1 MTTFINVN
9 SYIQTFSLDIS
20 ANLQLKYFHMTTLPA
35 TKFFLDSCDPLQ
47 TVEAITALQK
57 INMTLDGQTTNPS
70 LLVKNPL
77 LMTKLEGGKI
87 DEQELLSFYKQ
98 EIQAISK
105 LIPEGSVSIEVYA
118 DEQSTKD
125 DLLKQANDFYTWIAN
140 ANVKF
145 PTTKAGLEAA
155 EEFVNNGGRVN
166 MTLVFSQEQALAVHL
181 ATKNMKNP
189 GDVLLSPFVG
199 RFDDI
204 GLNGTDFIAN
214 VVQMYNELGSQ
225 VSILSASLRNLS
237 HLEKCIELGSTLTT
251 GPLNIYQE
259 YVEKQLKTK
268 SEKAEVGELPLAK
281 GLAAQ
286 ADWGYKTDAT
296 PTLQP
301 IPYKTLD
308 LTETNWQNLN
318 IQHDLT
324 DKGLA
329 KFVADWKSV
338 LL

>member
-1 MTTFINVN
+1 MT
-9 SYIQTFSLDIS
+9 S
-20 ANLQLKYFHMTTLPA
+20 ATT
-35 TKFFLDSCDPLQ
+35 TKFYLDSCDPLQ
-47 TVEAITALQK
+47 TIEAIECLNK
-57 INMTLDGQTTNPS
+57 ISLILDGQTTNPS

-77 LMTKLEGGKI
+77 LQMQLHGGKI
-87 DEQELLSFYKQ
+87 QEQELLDFYKQ

-105 LIPEGSVSIEVYA
+105 LLPEGSISVEVYA
-118 DEQSTKD
+118 DENSTAT
-125 DLLKQANDFYTWIAN
+125 DLLKQANEFYTWIPN
-140 ANVKF
+140 AHVKF
-145 PTTKAGLEAA
+145 PTIKAGIEAA
-155 EEFVNNGGRVN
+155 ENFVNQGGRVN

-181 ATKNMKNP
+181 STKNMKNP

-214 VVQMYNELGSQ
+214 VIQMYKELGSQ

-237 HLEKCIELGSTLTT
+237 HLEKCIGLGSTLTT

-259 YVEKQLKTK
+259 YVEKQIAKNDLEAAAGN
-268 SEKAEVGELPLAK
+268 SPREGWQVQPDGVFQGEV
-281 GLAAQ
+281 
-286 ADWGYKTDAT
+286 TS
-296 PTLQP
+296 TLQP
-301 IPYKTLD
+301 IPYRTLD
-308 LTETNWQNLN
+308 LTQTNWRDLN

-329 KFVADWKSV
+329 KFVTDWKSV

>member
-1 MTTFINVN
+1 MSDT
-9 SYIQTFSLDIS
+9 
-20 ANLQLKYFHMTTLPA
+20 KPLPT

-47 TVEAITALQK
+47 TIEAIESLHK
-57 INMTLDGQTTNPS
+57 IGRTLDGQTTNPS

-77 LMTKLEGGKI
+77 LQMQLHGGKI
-87 DEQELLSFYKQ
+87 NESELLEFYKQ
-98 EIQAISK
+98 EINAISN
-105 LIPEGSVSIEVYA
+105 LIPDGSVSVEVYA
-118 DEQSTKD
+118 DENSTKE
-125 DLLKQANDFYTWIAN
+125 DLLRQANDFYTWIPN
-140 ANVKF
+140 AHVKF
-145 PTTKAGLEAA
+145 PTIKVGIEAA

-166 MTLVFSQEQALAVHL
+166 MTLVFSQEQALAVHI

-204 GLNGTDFIAN
+204 GLNGTDFISN
-214 VVQMYNELGSQ
+214 VVQMYKELDSQ
-225 VSILSASLRNLS
+225 VSILSASLRNLN

-251 GPLNIYQE
+251 GPLSIYQE
-259 YVEKQLKTK
+259 YATK
-268 SEKAEVGELPLAK
+268 ILADEENNRHLEQSEIPSAAK
-281 GLAAQ
+281 E
-286 ADWGYKTDAT
+286 
-296 PTLQP
+296 TLQP
-301 IPYKTLD
+301 IPYKNLD
-308 LTETNWQNLN
+308 LSVNNWKSLN

>member
-1 MTTFINVN
+1 MAGHLLSHFSEFILD
-9 SYIQTFSLDIS
+9 IQTT
-20 ANLQLKYFHMTTLPA
+20 LKLIYYHMTTLPT

-47 TVEAITALQK
+47 TIEAIESLHK
-57 INMTLDGQTTNPS
+57 INRTLDGQTTNPS

-77 LMTKLEGGKI
+77 LQIQLHGGKI
-87 DEQELLSFYKQ
+87 HESELLEFYKQ
-98 EIQAISK
+98 EIKAISN
-105 LIPEGSVSIEVYA
+105 LLPEGFVSVEVYA
-118 DEQSTKD
+118 DENSTKE
-125 DLLKQANDFYTWIAN
+125 DLLKQANDFYTWIPN
-140 ANVKF
+140 AHVKF
-145 PTTKAGLEAA
+145 PTIKAGIEAA
-155 EEFVNNGGRVN
+155 QEFVNNGGRVN

-214 VVQMYNELGSQ
+214 VIQMYKELGSQ
-225 VSILSASLRNLS
+225 VSILSASLRNLN

-251 GPLNIYQE
+251 GPLSIYQE
-259 YVEKQLKTK
+259 YTDKILNSENKTTDKQNERHIEQ
-268 SEKAEVGELPLAK
+268 SERSSAVGK
-281 GLAAQ
+281 
-286 ADWGYKTDAT
+286 DTSN
-296 PTLQP
+296 LQP
-301 IPYKTLD
+301 IPYKNLD
-308 LTETNWQNLN
+308 LSETNWQNLN

-324 DKGLA
+324 DKGLF